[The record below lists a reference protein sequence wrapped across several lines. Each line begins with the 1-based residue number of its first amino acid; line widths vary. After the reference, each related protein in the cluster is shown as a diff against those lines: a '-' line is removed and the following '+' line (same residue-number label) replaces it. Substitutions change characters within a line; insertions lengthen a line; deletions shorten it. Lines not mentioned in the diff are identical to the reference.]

1 MGYGNTTVSLTL
13 KLRGQQARQVL
24 EQLNKAQERS
34 ATELLKTNR
43 YLEGVLRQQAQQ
55 TGIQARQYQQ
65 MNTLVQQQRSA
76 LTQTTTQ
83 TQASLRTN
91 QLLERVLQ
99 QQVRQSTQLTQQTRN
114 QNRDYQ
120 LQVNML
126 RQQVAAAERL
136 RQQLEAASRAQ
147 RDATGGGRFGTLGAV
162 GGGIATGAAAAYA
175 ITRNP
180 LEKARS
186 FETKIFDANTS
197 INGGYSN
204 MTHQQVVASNLQLS
218 GYARDAVRQGHG
230 TVEGIGDAAGI
241 LAASGLYKKVDELK
255 VPLLAIAKTAFAN
268 GAAEQDVAML
278 TQQIRQFGVVPDRT
292 QVALDR
298 ATQSGFAGGF
308 EIKDMARLLPEV
320 LPFAKTA
327 GYSGEEGL
335 NQVTTHMQLARKY
348 TGLPSQAA
356 DNMRDLYSLF
366 SQNHFALSI
375 GKYIK
380 LQDGDPIK
388 KIGLKGNRT
397 GFDITTY
404 LANQKLKGVDTVTA
418 TVMLMNRQ
426 LSKNKR
432 FVELQNQIATA
443 EKSGDQS
450 KAIGLKTEAMN
461 IVAAGEFGKIFHNQQ
476 SLSGLMSI
484 IAGLNNGDFD
494 RISQQSWNGEG
505 SNERV
510 AKEKS
515 FIEPA
520 QAHALEQET
529 ILATIKVYDQVKG
542 TLGEFES
549 GLKDTM
555 QANQALAAWA
565 VTAAGA
571 LAVLAATGVGARMAG
586 GLGGSAGG
594 GTLTALASKA
604 VPFLRKAAAPIVAG
618 VGAYELYDTASD
630 SSLSQYQKN
639 INYSKTVGGTSGA
652 LAGAAAGAALG
663 SFVPLI
669 GTVIGGLAGGAL
681 GYWGGSEGGEAF
693 GEFFNEQNGIM
704 ENQSQLLEEQNKQMG
719 QVVKELQK
727 LPNALSGAINVN
739 FSNFGLNTGNREG
752 AVPTKPLVFQDPY

>member
-1 MGYGNTTVSLTL
+1 
-13 KLRGQQARQVL
+13 
-24 EQLNKAQERS
+24 
-34 ATELLKTNR
+34 
-43 YLEGVLRQQAQQ
+43 
-55 TGIQARQYQQ
+55 
-65 MNTLVQQQRSA
+65 
-76 LTQTTTQ
+76 
-83 TQASLRTN
+83 
-91 QLLERVLQ
+91 
-99 QQVRQSTQLTQQTRN
+99 
-114 QNRDYQ
+114 
-120 LQVNML
+120 
-126 RQQVAAAERL
+126 
-136 RQQLEAASRAQ
+136 
-147 RDATGGGRFGTLGAV
+147 
-162 GGGIATGAAAAYA
+162 
-175 ITRNP
+175 
-180 LEKARS
+180 
-186 FETKIFDANTS
+186 
-197 INGGYSN
+197 
-204 MTHQQVVASNLQLS
+204 
-218 GYARDAVRQGHG
+218 
-230 TVEGIGDAAGI
+230 
-241 LAASGLYKKVDELK
+241 
-255 VPLLAIAKTAFAN
+255 
-268 GAAEQDVAML
+268 
-278 TQQIRQFGVVPDRT
+278 
-292 QVALDR
+292 
-298 ATQSGFAGGF
+298 
-308 EIKDMARLLPEV
+308 
-320 LPFAKTA
+320 
-327 GYSGEEGL
+327 
-335 NQVTTHMQLARKY
+335 
-348 TGLPSQAA
+348 
-356 DNMRDLYSLF
+356 MRDLYSLF

-450 KAIGLKTEAMN
+450 KAIALKTEAMN

-484 IAGLNNGDFD
+484 IAGLNNGDFE

-571 LAVLAATGVGARMAG
+571 LAVLAATGVGARMGG
-586 GLGGSAGG
+586 GLGGAGAG
-594 GTLTALASKA
+594 AAGALAGAKKLLVRGA
-604 VPFLRKAAAPIVAG
+604 VPLTVG
-618 VGAYELYDTASD
+618 LGAYQLYDTAQND
-630 SSLSQYQKN
+630 SLSQYQKN
-639 INYSKTVGGTSGA
+639 VDYSKTVGGTSGA

-663 SFVPLI
+663 SVVPVLGTLVGGLI
-669 GTVIGGLAGGAL
+669 GGGL
-681 GYWGGSEGGEAF
+681 GYWAGSEGGEAF
-693 GEFFNEQNGIM
+693 GEYFNEQNGIM

-752 AVPTKPLVFQDPY
+752 AVPTKPLVFQNPY

>member
-1 MGYGNTTVSLTL
+1 MSNGNTTVSLTL
-13 KLRGQQARQVL
+13 KLRGQQAQQVL
-24 EQLNKAQERS
+24 EQLNKSQERS

-43 YLEGVLRQQAQQ
+43 YLGGVLRQQAQQ

-65 MNTLVQQQRSA
+65 MNTLVQQQRSV

-99 QQVRQSTQLTQQTRN
+99 QQVRQSTQLTRQTRN

-126 RQQVAAAERL
+126 RQQAAAAERL

-147 RDATGGGRFGTLGAV
+147 RDATGSGGRFGTLGAV

-515 FIEPA
+515 VIEPA

-555 QANQALAAWA
+555 VANQALAASA
-565 VTAAGA
+565 LAAAGV
-571 LAVLAATGVGARMAG
+571 LSVLAAAGVGARMGG
-586 GLGGSAGG
+586 GLGGAGAAG
-594 GTLTALASKA
+594 AKKWLVRGAIPLT
-604 VPFLRKAAAPIVAG
+604 
-618 VGAYELYDTASD
+618 VGAGAYNFYQTAND
-630 SSLSQYQKN
+630 KSLSQYQKN
-639 INYSKTVGGTSGA
+639 VKESGIVGGTGGA
-652 LAGAAAGAALG
+652 IVGAMAGAAAG
-663 SFVPLI
+663 SVIPVV
-669 GTVIGGLAGGAL
+669 GTAIGGLVGGAL
-681 GYWGGSEGGEAF
+681 GYWGGSEAGEAL
-693 GEFFNEQNGIM
+693 GEYFSEQSGIL
-704 ENQSQLLEEQNKQMG
+704 ENQNKLLEEQNKQTA

-727 LPNALSGAINVN
+727 LPSALSGVINVD
-739 FSNFGLNTGNREG
+739 FSGLGLNNTGNREG
-752 AVPTKPLVFQDPY
+752 ATPTKPLVFKNPY

>member
-1 MGYGNTTVSLTL
+1 MLIG
-13 KLRGQQARQVL
+13 A
-24 EQLNKAQERS
+24 
-34 ATELLKTNR
+34 LLKI
-43 YLEGVLRQQAQQ
+43 GVPYSEALIMPVPFALALLNGLSKNGRQ
-55 TGIQARQYQQ
+55 
-65 MNTLVQQQRSA
+65 NNSH
-76 LTQTTTQ
+76 
-83 TQASLRTN
+83 S
-91 QLLERVLQ
+91 
-99 QQVRQSTQLTQQTRN
+99 S
-114 QNRDYQ
+114 
-120 LQVNML
+120 
-126 RQQVAAAERL
+126 
-136 RQQLEAASRAQ
+136 
-147 RDATGGGRFGTLGAV
+147 TGG
-162 GGGIATGAAAAYA
+162 
-175 ITRNP
+175 
-180 LEKARS
+180 
-186 FETKIFDANTS
+186 
-197 INGGYSN
+197 
-204 MTHQQVVASNLQLS
+204 
-218 GYARDAVRQGHG
+218 
-230 TVEGIGDAAGI
+230 
-241 LAASGLYKKVDELK
+241 
-255 VPLLAIAKTAFAN
+255 
-268 GAAEQDVAML
+268 
-278 TQQIRQFGVVPDRT
+278 
-292 QVALDR
+292 
-298 ATQSGFAGGF
+298 
-308 EIKDMARLLPEV
+308 
-320 LPFAKTA
+320 
-327 GYSGEEGL
+327 
-335 NQVTTHMQLARKY
+335 
-348 TGLPSQAA
+348 
-356 DNMRDLYSLF
+356 
-366 SQNHFALSI
+366 
-375 GKYIK
+375 
-380 LQDGDPIK
+380 
-388 KIGLKGNRT
+388 
-397 GFDITTY
+397 
-404 LANQKLKGVDTVTA
+404 TVTA

-432 FVELQNQIATA
+432 FVELQNQIASA

-484 IAGLNNGDFD
+484 IAGLNNGDFE

-542 TLGEFES
+542 TLGEFEG

-555 QANQALAAWA
+555 VANQALAASA
-565 VTAAGA
+565 LAAAGV
-571 LAVLAATGVGARMAG
+571 LSVLAAAGVGARMAG

-618 VGAYELYDTASD
+618 VGAYELYDTATD

-704 ENQSQLLEEQNKQMG
+704 ENQNKLLEEQNKQTA

-727 LPNALSGAINVN
+727 LPSALSGVINVD
-739 FSNFGLNTGNREG
+739 FSGLGLNNTGNREG
-752 AVPTKPLVFQDPY
+752 ATPTKPLVFKNPY